1 MQLLMYHSTSHM
13 QAPEAVKQPG
23 TLIISGADVG
33 KVLGM
38 PDCLSAVEMAFGL
51 LGSGRASRPVVASVR
66 ATDGGFHIKSAL
78 IMVGDAE
85 YFVSKT
91 NANYPANASKHGL
104 PTIQGTIVVH
114 DASNGAPLAVIDSI
128 EITAMRTASAT
139 AVAARFLAREDA
151 GALAVIGC
159 GIQGLQHVRALGL
172 VRTLRSVSLYDV
184 DESAARALAKLV
196 AAEWG
201 FPVSVSS
208 SVRDAVSTA
217 DLIATCTT
225 STEFLLHANDVQPG
239 AFVAG
244 VGVDAE
250 HKRELSPDLMAASR
264 VVVDVLEQCAAFG
277 DLRHAIERGVMTT
290 ADVHA
295 ELGSIVAGAKSGRTS
310 PEETFVFDSTG
321 MALQDAATAVVV
333 LERARA
339 NGLGIEVRFP
349 A

>member
-1 MQLLMYHSTSHM
+1 MQS
-13 QAPEAVKQPG
+13 QQAVKQAG
-23 TLIISGADVG
+23 TLVISGADVR

-38 PDCLSAVEMAFGL
+38 SDCLRAVEEAFRM
-51 LGSGRASRPVVASVR
+51 LGSGRASRPVVSSVR
-66 ATDGGFHIKSAL
+66 AADGGFHIKSAL
-78 IMVGDAE
+78 ITVGEVE

-91 NANYPANASKHGL
+91 NANYPANASRHGL

-114 DASNGAPLAVIDSI
+114 DAGNGAPLAVIDSI
-128 EITAMRTASAT
+128 EITAMRTAAAT
-139 AVAARFLAREDA
+139 AVAARYLAREDA

-159 GIQGLQHVRALGL
+159 GIQGFQHVRALGL

-184 DESAARALAKLV
+184 DEPAARTLANLV
-196 AAEWG
+196 AAEWDLT
-201 FPVSVSS
+201 VHVSS
-208 SVRDAVSTA
+208 SIGDAVEAA
-217 DLIATCTT
+217 DLIVTCTT
-225 STEFLLHANDVQPG
+225 STGFLLHAADVQPG

-250 HKRELSPDLMAASR
+250 HKRELSPDLLEASR

-295 ELGSIVAGAKSGRTS
+295 ELGSIVAGVKSGRTS
-310 PEETFVFDSTG
+310 PQETFVFDSTG

-339 NGLGIEVRFP
+339 NRLGVEVRFP

>member
-1 MQLLMYHSTSHM
+1 M
-13 QAPEAVKQPG
+13 
-23 TLIISGADVG
+23 
-33 KVLGM
+33 LGM
-38 PDCLSAVEMAFGL
+38 PDCLAAVEEAFRL
-51 LGSGRASRPVVASVR
+51 LGNGRASRPVVSSVR
-66 ATDGGFHIKSAL
+66 AAEGGFHIKSAL
-78 IMVGDAE
+78 ITVGGAE

-91 NANYPANASKHGL
+91 NANYPANAANHGL

-114 DASNGAPLAVIDSI
+114 DAGNGAPLAVIDSI
-128 EITAMRTASAT
+128 EITAMRTAAAT
-139 AVAARFLAREDA
+139 AVAARYLAREDA

-172 VRTLRSVSLYDV
+172 VRTIRSVMLYDV
-184 DESAARALAKLV
+184 DERAARALADLV
-196 AAEWG
+196 VAEFG
-201 FPVSVSS
+201 LPVRVSPS
-208 SVRDAVSTA
+208 IGDALGAA
-217 DLIATCTT
+217 DLIVTCTT
-225 STEFLLHANDVQPG
+225 STVFLLHAADVARG

-250 HKRELSPDLMAASR
+250 HKRELSPDLLEQSR

-277 DLRHAIERGVMTT
+277 DLHHAIQRGVMTT

-295 ELGSIVAGAKSGRTS
+295 ELGSIVAGLASGRTS
-310 PEETFVFDSTG
+310 PDETFVFDSTG

-339 NGLGIEVRFP
+339 NRLGIQVRFP

>member
-1 MQLLMYHSTSHM
+1 M
-13 QAPEAVKQPG
+13 QAHQSVRQAG
-23 TLIISGADVG
+23 TLVLSGADVRE
-33 KVLGM
+33 VLGM
-38 PDCLSAVEMAFGL
+38 PQCLGAVEGAFLL
-51 LGSGRASRPVVASVR
+51 LGSGRASRPVVSSVR
-66 ATDGGFHIKSAL
+66 AAEGGFHIKSAL
-78 IMVGDAE
+78 ITVGDAE

-128 EITAMRTASAT
+128 EITAMRTAAAT
-139 AVAARFLAREDA
+139 AVAARYLAREDA
-151 GALAVIGC
+151 GSLAVIGC
-159 GIQGLQHVRALGL
+159 GVQGFQHVRALGL
-172 VRTLRSVSLYDV
+172 VRSLRSLTLHDV
-184 DESAARALAKLV
+184 DDSAARTLASLV
-196 AAEWG
+196 AEEWE
-201 FPVSVSS
+201 FPVHISPSIG
-208 SVRDAVSTA
+208 DAVRAA
-217 DLIATCTT
+217 DLIVTCTT
-225 STEFLLHANDVQPG
+225 STEFLLHAADVQPG

-250 HKRELSPDLMAASR
+250 HKRELSPELLEASS

-295 ELGSIVAGAKSGRTS
+295 ELGSIVAGDMSGRTS

-339 NGLGIEVRFP
+339 NRLGVEVRFP

>member
-1 MQLLMYHSTSHM
+1 MQSQQS
-13 QAPEAVKQPG
+13 VKRAG
-23 TLIISGADVG
+23 TLVISGAEVR

-38 PDCLSAVEMAFGL
+38 PDCLRAVEEAFRL
-51 LGSGRASRPVVASVR
+51 LGSGLASRPVVSSVR
-66 ATDGGFHIKSAL
+66 AAGGGFHIKSAL
-78 IMVGDAE
+78 ITVDEAE

-91 NANYPANASKHGL
+91 NANYPANASRHGL

-128 EITAMRTASAT
+128 EITAMRTAAAT
-139 AVAARFLAREDA
+139 AVAARYLARED
-151 GALAVIGC
+151 GGVLAVIGC
-159 GIQGLQHVRALGL
+159 GIQGFQHMRALSQ

-184 DESAARALAKLV
+184 DESAARTLAKVV
-196 AAEWG
+196 AAEWE
-201 FPVSVSS
+201 FPVQVSS
-208 SVRDAVSTA
+208 SVGDAVKAA
-217 DLIATCTT
+217 DLIVTCTT
-225 STEFLLHANDVQPG
+225 STEFLLQADDIQPG

-250 HKRELSPDLMAASR
+250 HKRELSPDLLEKSR

-277 DLRHAIERGVMTT
+277 DLHHAIERGVMTIG
-290 ADVHA
+290 DVHA
-295 ELGSIVAGAKSGRTS
+295 ELGSIVAGVGPGRTS

-321 MALQDAATAVVV
+321 MALQDAAAAVVV

-339 NGLGIEVRFP
+339 NQLGVEVRFP